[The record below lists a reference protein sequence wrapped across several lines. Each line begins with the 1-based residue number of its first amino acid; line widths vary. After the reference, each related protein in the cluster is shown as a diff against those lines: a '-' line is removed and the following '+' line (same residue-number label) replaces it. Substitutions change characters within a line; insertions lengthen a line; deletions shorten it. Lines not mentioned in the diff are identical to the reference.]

1 MGLSQALGGRR
12 AAAALLVAAV
22 LCLVSLSSILRAG
35 QPNAPT
41 TSRVAR
47 RMTGTSPSVKD
58 MGLTEDVPRS
68 KFRDCELC
76 STMPQQ
82 LLKLLSYY
90 DPFSRSVPDRMIVVA
105 RHKEDTS
112 WLDVYLSDVPHVVY
126 QVADSAAKYTTST
139 NKGNEATPYLQ
150 YIIDNYDSLPKS
162 IVFSHGH
169 KYVPYR

>member
-1 MGLSQALGGRR
+1 MGLPQSLGGRR
-12 AAAALLVAAV
+12 AVVALVVAAAL
-22 LCLVSLSSILRAG
+22 CLLSLGSIMRSG
-35 QPNAPT
+35 QPKAPT
-41 TSRVAR
+41 ASSRVAR
-47 RMTGTSPSVKD
+47 KMTGTSPSVKD
-58 MGLTEDVPRS
+58 LGLTEDVPRS
-68 KFRDCELC
+68 RFRECELC

-82 LLKLLSYY
+82 LMKLLSYY
-90 DPFSRSVPDRMIVVA
+90 NPFTNELPDRVIVVA

-150 YIIDNYDSLPKS
+150 YIIDNYDNLPRS

-169 KYVPYR
+169 K